1 MPDKETSMLYPNPF
15 DYSVGLSL
23 QFPLSAAAAPPPP
36 PDARGSC
43 IWNPSLIPPATSS
56 PSTSGMGAFHQ
67 PIPHSLVGSC
77 GVGGSGD
84 LVRRGAGGV
93 LPPHHPHPHPADFP
107 HPLRFNCMDICS
119 SFATVGS
126 LSSGL
131 CSPLAQS
138 FSRQGKKRALSV
150 SPSPDLE
157 LHGRIRSSPSALYS
171 AAAAYGASCSR
182 SSSTS
187 GSYGHLNPLAF
198 TMQHHPSVISPQV
211 QQLLRSASGLHL
223 PWHNAAAM
231 PSSAH
236 HPSYNIHMLPVPSQ
250 DCSSQMLANDMCKIK
265 QERSKSKS
273 TSASKK
279 ASQKLV
285 EDSKQNSPESISDL
299 KGEPDFIETNCHWK
313 NCNLEY
319 QTQAVLV
326 QHIVNDHIQAN
337 KKSFVCQWQDCSRA
351 EKPFK
356 AQYMLVVHMRRH
368 TGEKPHKCTFEN
380 CTKAYSRLENLKT
393 HLRSHTGEKP
403 YTCEHP
409 GCSKAFSNASDRA
422 KHQNRTHS
430 SEKPYICKA
439 PGCTKRYTDPSSLRK
454 HVKTVHGADFYA
466 HKRHKG
472 NGNGDNSRGGGSG
485 GGGGGGGNG
494 PGADDASPYR
504 SDEMPMSAKTVSV
517 SSPSIKSEETNSP
530 GQQPSPM
537 SVPYSNRMFHD
548 EPISDSNHSADA
560 LDDNWVEDGH
570 DADLFDFI
578 PMHSEAGMLTS
589 APMIRRMRRFVPHA
603 GLKHVATSELSPL
616 PDLSPG
622 HGSTSGMQ
630 ELNKQLTD
638 MKMVSN
644 QDTIRRESTFSNYW
658 SMKSDHSRRNSQVPS
673 EHHRLSNAS
682 SLYDP
687 ISVDYSPSQAN
698 TAMGPDIDAFTD
710 SEECRQLPESAKMSR
725 PQTRQT
731 GAVHHPNSNI
741 NLDEVGEGESLE
753 SKMVLPDDFDDV
765 IKDMISEKIDDYD
778 LGAFDAEKTIN
789 ELTESAL
796 EHIPTLTP
804 PIVQEA
810 TNSAGNG
817 QALTNPVAPV
827 VPTPTPND
835 RPNKVPPTNN
845 YRNMRSNSL
854 PVNWQGQE
862 QSHGHGLPGAA
873 YNPQFQNQRPYQA
886 NHPAMLFGTTT
897 TNNNSNNNNFNF
909 GPTMQQRQNGGRYSY
924 SSNQDFVNYN
934 HNYANFR
941 HNGGQQYHQLKNNNN
956 QHYQLNNN
964 NNNNNN
970 SNSNNNNGLQFHGQN
985 NENGYYDDNSAT
997 PNAYQRCQR
1006 TSAANGGQQAA
1017 AVGQTA
1023 VAPGMQSYSHGYYNG
1038 GCNNQQCGQQQCGQ
1052 QHNNNYYNSGYHQ
1065 NNAGK
1070 FNSCYSRPNNHH
1082 QQMNQ
1087 QAHQQQQQQYYTDL
1101 DRKQD
1106 TLTTVA
1112 ASPMEEQSSPFRPAP
1127 EPQEFDSSNNMVL
1140 KDMSTS
1146 LSSLYDENTFFQMS
1160 TVFSES

>member
-1 MPDKETSMLYPNPF
+1 
-15 DYSVGLSL
+15 
-23 QFPLSAAAAPPPP
+23 
-36 PDARGSC
+36 
-43 IWNPSLIPPATSS
+43 
-56 PSTSGMGAFHQ
+56 
-67 PIPHSLVGSC
+67 
-77 GVGGSGD
+77 
-84 LVRRGAGGV
+84 
-93 LPPHHPHPHPADFP
+93 
-107 HPLRFNCMDICS
+107 MDICS

-223 PWHNAAAM
+223 PWHNATSV

-250 DCSSQMLANDMCKIK
+250 DGSQMLANEMCKIK
-265 QERSKSKS
+265 HERSKSKS
-273 TSASKK
+273 GSKK
-279 ASQKLV
+279 SSQKLS
-285 EDSKQNSPESISDL
+285 EDSKQNSPESICDL

-313 NCNLEY
+313 HCNLEF

-337 KKSFVCQWQDCSRA
+337 KKSFVCQWQDCSRD

-472 NGNGDNSRGGGSG
+472 NGDSNHGGGSG
-485 GGGGGGGNG
+485 GGGGTGA
-494 PGADDASPYR
+494 GADDASPYR

-537 SVPYSNRMFHD
+537 SVPYNNRMFHD

-560 LDDNWVEDGH
+560 LDENWVEDGQ
-570 DADLFDFI
+570 DADLFDI
-578 PMHSEAGMLTS
+578 MPMQSEVGMVTS
-589 APMIRRMRRFVPHA
+589 APMVRRMRRFVPHA
-603 GLKHVATSELSPL
+603 GLKHAVDEISSIPE
-616 PDLSPG
+616 LSPG
-622 HGSTSGMQ
+622 HGGSGIQ
-630 ELNKQLTD
+630 ELNKRLTD
-638 MKMVSN
+638 MKMASN
-644 QDTIRRESTFSNYW
+644 QDSIRRESTFSNYW

-673 EHHRLSNAS
+673 EQHRLSNAS

-698 TAMGPDIDAFTD
+698 TANGPDLDAFPVTS
-710 SEECRQLPESAKMSR
+710 SEECRQIPESAKMVR
-725 PQTRQT
+725 PSTHQAS
-731 GAVHHPNSNI
+731 AVHHPNSNI

-765 IKDMISEKIDDYD
+765 IKDMIIGEKIDNYD
-778 LGAFDAEKTIN
+778 LIN

-796 EHIPTLTP
+796 EQIPTLTS
-804 PIVQEA
+804 PIVNEN
-810 TNSAGNG
+810 TNLGSP
-817 QALTNPVAPV
+817 QVITNTTPVQNSTTSERPKV
-827 VPTPTPND
+827 V
-835 RPNKVPPTNN
+835 NN
-845 YRNMRSNSL
+845 HRNMRSNSL
-854 PVNWQGQE
+854 PVNWQGQNQN
-862 QSHGHGLPGAA
+862 QSLSRGMYQPSFH
-873 YNPQFQNQRPYQA
+873 NQRPYQTNA
-886 NHPAMLFGTTT
+886 PLQLNNNNNNTN
-897 TNNNSNNNNFNF
+897 TNNNNIRCA
-909 GPTMQQRQNGGRYSY
+909 PMIQQRQNGGRYSY
-924 SSNQDFVNYN
+924 SSNQDFAHYN
-934 HNYANFR
+934 HNYTNFR
-941 HNGGQQYHQLKNNNN
+941 QNNTQYQMKNNN
-956 QHYQLNNN
+956 QHYQ
-964 NNNNNN
+964 N
-970 SNSNNNNGLQFHGQN
+970 SQFSEHS
-985 NENGYYDDNSAT
+985 NGYYNGQDS
-997 PNAYQRCQR
+997 YQRCQR
-1006 TSAANGGQQAA
+1006 NNNGQQTNS
-1017 AVGQTA
+1017 TA
-1023 VAPGMQSYSHGYYNG
+1023 NNGIPYSNYYNNS
-1038 GCNNQQCGQQQCGQ
+1038 CINQQCNQQQCN
-1052 QHNNNYYNSGYHQ
+1052 QHYYNNYQNNNSAN
-1065 NNAGK
+1065 K
-1070 FNSCYSRPNNHH
+1070 FGNYSRPNNINP
-1082 QQMNQ
+1082 QE
-1087 QAHQQQQQQYYTDL
+1087 QQYYMDL
-1101 DRKQD
+1101 DRK
-1106 TLTTVA
+1106 TENEVR
-1112 ASPMEEQSSPFRPAP
+1112 PIEETPPSYPITNQA
-1127 EPQEFDSSNNMVL
+1127 FDSSSNMVL

-1160 TVFSES
+1160 TVYSES

>member
-1 MPDKETSMLYPNPF
+1 M
-15 DYSVGLSL
+15 
-23 QFPLSAAAAPPPP
+23 
-36 PDARGSC
+36 
-43 IWNPSLIPPATSS
+43 
-56 PSTSGMGAFHQ
+56 
-67 PIPHSLVGSC
+67 SLVGSC

-84 LVRRGAGGV
+84 LISRRGAGGV

-223 PWHNAAAM
+223 PWHNATSV

-236 HPSYNIHMLPVPSQ
+236 HASYNIHMLPVPSQ
-250 DCSSQMLANDMCKIK
+250 DGSQTLANDMCKIK
-265 QERSKSKS
+265 HERSKSKQG
-273 TSASKK
+273 SASKK
-279 ASQKLV
+279 SSQKIS
-285 EDSKQNSPESISDL
+285 EDSKQNSPESICDL

-313 NCNLEY
+313 HCSLEF

-337 KKSFVCQWQDCSRA
+337 KKSFVCQWQDCSRD

-472 NGNGDNSRGGGSG
+472 NGDNSRGGGSG
-485 GGGGGGGNG
+485 GGGGTSA
-494 PGADDASPYR
+494 GADDASPYR

-537 SVPYSNRMFHD
+537 SVPYNNRMFHD

-560 LDDNWVEDGH
+560 LDDNWVEDGQE
-570 DADLFDFI
+570 ADLFDLM
-578 PMHSEAGMLTS
+578 PMQSEVGMVTS
-589 APMIRRMRRFVPHA
+589 APMVRRMRRYVPHA
-603 GLKHVATSELSPL
+603 GLKHAVNELSPM

-622 HGSTSGMQ
+622 HGGGSGIQ
-630 ELNKQLTD
+630 ELNKRLTD
-638 MKMVSN
+638 MKMASN

-698 TAMGPDIDAFTD
+698 TAIGPDLDAFPA
-710 SEECRQLPESAKMSR
+710 SEECRQMPESAKMSR
-725 PQTRQT
+725 PQTHQSP
-731 GAVHHPNSNI
+731 AVHHPNSNI

-765 IKDMISEKIDDYD
+765 IKDMIIGEKIDNYD
-778 LGAFDAEKTIN
+778 LID

-796 EHIPTLTP
+796 ENIPALTP
-804 PIVQEA
+804 PIIAENANLGSPQVLA
-810 TNSAGNG
+810 
-817 QALTNPVAPV
+817 NPRPV
-827 VPTPTPND
+827 PNPPPPND
-835 RPNKVPPTNN
+835 RPKVANN
-845 YRNMRSNSL
+845 SHRNMRSNSL
-854 PVNWQGQE
+854 PVNWQGQG
-862 QSHGHGLPGAA
+862 QTQGLPRST
-873 YNPQFQNQRPYQA
+873 YHPNQFQNQRVYQ
-886 NHPAMLFGTTT
+886 
-897 TNNNSNNNNFNF
+897 TNAPLQQNNNNGANNNNNNNINAANNNNNNINCA
-909 GPTMQQRQNGGRYSY
+909 PAMQQRQNGGRYSY
-924 SSNQDFVNYN
+924 SSNQDFANYN

-941 HNGGQQYHQLKNNNN
+941 QNHMQYQMKTNSQQQHYRNN
-956 QHYQLNNN
+956 QFHEH
-964 NNNNNN
+964 
-970 SNSNNNNGLQFHGQN
+970 SNG
-985 NENGYYDDNSAT
+985 
-997 PNAYQRCQR
+997 
-1006 TSAANGGQQAA
+1006 
-1017 AVGQTA
+1017 
-1023 VAPGMQSYSHGYYNG
+1023 GYYNG
-1038 GCNNQQCGQQQCGQ
+1038 QDAYQRNNNDGQQANPNVAHGMNYNNGGYYNNSGCSNQQCSQQQQCSN
-1052 QHNNNYYNSGYHQ
+1052 QHYYNNGYPNNNGGNS
-1065 NNAGK
+1065 K
-1070 FNSCYSRPNNHH
+1070 FGGTYSTRPNN
-1082 QQMNQ
+1082 MNPQ
-1087 QAHQQQQQQYYTDL
+1087 EQQYYMDL
-1101 DRKQD
+1101 DRKPESE
-1106 TLTTVA
+1106 A
-1112 ASPMEEQSSPFRPAP
+1112 RPMEATPSFPSPA
-1127 EPQEFDSSNNMVL
+1127 QGFDSSNNMVL

-1160 TVFSES
+1160 TVYSES